1 MKTPYLNSRV
11 SHVCFDRKSTFLMY
25 KLLIYILKLLNTN
38 QLMQILLVR
47 KTTSIRCATLLLGFL
62 TFYNK

>member
-11 SHVCFDRKSTFLMY
+11 SHVCFDRKSAFLMY
-25 KLLIYILKLLNTN
+25 KLLIYILKHLNTN
-38 QLMQILLVR
+38 QLMQMLLLR